1 MFSIS
6 ANHKKFIK
14 ETAKLSVRYSILI
27 FLASSCISIAGMGIL
42 SEQQERAF
50 PSPHEWSLITRFRFR
65 RGKWWQVP
73 ENNEEEGFPNWAR
86 VYDELDNA
94 LSRLED
100 PNTDGAGLAEQEEGG
115 ILVPGVGKAGLDI
128 TAKSEEWRQ
137 GYYEVLIGMAAAAER
152 LEGWVTDKWR
162 RNVWAPEFVES
173 KSNPRPKA
181 VLPGMPEVPDEDSR
195 VPASDSPETF
205 YLKIITTKGFTTHQ
219 RVAAALGYADWLSF
233 KKLPDSAEEMY
244 RWALDIAISGLPTPD
259 PSAVIDRQTA
269 VLSSTA
275 PKELVTPNIVYAATN
290 LGTFLAEQGR
300 VAASLP
306 ILVSLLRARLS
317 ADDAPPL
324 PNSNAKDSSLMG
336 TALSLLK
343 EPDYPPV
350 PPSGDET
357 LLRKEVDRCKEA
369 ALKNYIGEILFVTAK
384 SPEQRQQGLSWVRE
398 GVSTSKIAQSL
409 DPIHADDELRKKC
422 EKCEEVGLESWGKI
436 MTYLA
441 AEARDKRDAATSGGL
456 TGLAWKLWG
465 TKKLEE
471 DVENFEGEEE
481 GVVMRL
487 NKLRSKMLRD
497 EYAEMDRKYA
507 RIFVF

>member
-1 MFSIS
+1 
-6 ANHKKFIK
+6 
-14 ETAKLSVRYSILI
+14 
-27 FLASSCISIAGMGIL
+27 MGIL

-86 VYDELDNA
+86 VYDELDHA

-128 TAKSEEWRQ
+128 TAKSDEWRQ
-137 GYYEVLIGMAAAAER
+137 GYYEVLLGMAAAAER

-173 KSNPRPKA
+173 ASNPRPKA
-181 VLPGMPEVPDEDSR
+181 VLPGMPEVPDENNR
-195 VPASDSPETF
+195 VPAGDAPETF
-205 YLKIITTKGFTTHQ
+205 YLKIITTKGFTTYQ
-219 RVAAALGYADWLSF
+219 RLTAALGYADWLSF

-244 RWALDIAISGLPTPD
+244 RWALDIAIAGLPTAD
-259 PSAVIDRQTA
+259 PSTVIDRQTA

-275 PKELVTPNIVYAATN
+275 PNESITPNIVYAATN
-290 LGTFLAEQGR
+290 LATFFAEQGK
-300 VAASLP
+300 VASALP

-317 ADDAPPL
+317 AEEALTPK
-324 PNSNAKDSSLMG
+324 SNAQDSSLTG
-336 TALSLLK
+336 TLLSLLK

-357 LLRKEVDRCKEA
+357 LRRKETDRCEEA
-369 ALKNYIGEILFVTAK
+369 ALKNYIGEILFATAG
-384 SPEQRQQGLSWVRE
+384 SSSEQRQQGLSWVRD

-409 DPIHADDELRKKC
+409 DPISANDELRKKC

-441 AEARDKRDAATSGGL
+441 AEARDKRDSATGGGL
-456 TGLAWKLWG
+456 TGLIWKIRG
-465 TKKLEE
+465 TQKLEE
-471 DVENFEGEEE
+471 DVDNFEGEEE

-497 EYAEMDRKYA
+497 EYAELDRKYA
-507 RIFVF
+507 RTFVF